1 MMAGASVM
9 ALDEWMSVRGNNPQ
23 KPLNYV
29 ERAVRKSALIWGII
43 TAAFVLFLVFV
54 KWSKSEPSKIYNK
67 PLFAAFSI
75 VSVAGTVLTWHIVC
89 RLRQKQ
95 IVYLALSVFVFS
107 CATCITDIA
116 MLQAVHGRG
125 AQEIYDELNTTA
137 ALTDPAPYYRFTSRD
152 NIETLAHNRQGSA
165 NFCSTVSGSIFR
177 FYEALGLERDV
188 KSPDAPEGLMNLISA
203 RYAIEDEPRE
213 DETFIE
219 ERSGKDCSFY
229 VYEDKDVPPIGFTY
243 DTYMTATELEVI
255 ASANRAVAMLRT
267 LVIPDEEVEKVSEV
281 LAHYSKAVHGG
292 TEPADIPEA
301 SRAHLSECARE
312 AVRTTSSYG
321 VTITADADKYAFFS
335 IPNDGG
341 WTAKVNGEDTEILD
355 ICGFMAVRIHEG
367 ENRIEFTYTVPGL
380 FAGIIIS
387 LAGLLDPYATY
398 GRFASSAL
406 EPAAA
411 WLANLVGGALAANG
425 HECMIRQEMVLRG
438 ACAFAFAVSVGIA
451 VIACAMWKGRL
462 VCNTVCPVGAL
473 LGACAVRPLVQVRI
487 DADACV
493 KCRMCERACRAQCV
507 DVEKGAVDQSRC
519 VRCFECISAC
529 RKGAIRW
536 TARKARK

>member
-1 MMAGASVM
+1 MLKTLRIVCAVALFTAFNLFFLGFADCLGAL
-9 ALDEWMSVRGNNPQ
+9 A
-23 KPLNYV
+23 
-29 ERAVRKSALIWGII
+29 RAQMVPALIALNVAVLALWGV
-43 TAAFVLFLVFV
+43 TTVLFGRLYCACVCPLAVMQDAALWVRRRFVKTSFAARPARWYLRGAALAACVVLFL
-54 KWSKSEPSKIYNK
+54 
-67 PLFAAFSI
+67 
-75 VSVAGTVLTWHIVC
+75 AG
-89 RLRQKQ
+89 
-95 IVYLALSVFVFS
+95 
-107 CATCITDIA
+107 
-116 MLQAVHGRG
+116 G
-125 AQEIYDELNTTA
+125 A
-137 ALTDPAPYYRFTSRD
+137 
-152 NIETLAHNRQGSA
+152 
-165 NFCSTVSGSIFR
+165 
-177 FYEALGLERDV
+177 
-188 KSPDAPEGLMNLISA
+188 
-203 RYAIEDEPRE
+203 
-213 DETFIE
+213 
-219 ERSGKDCSFY
+219 
-229 VYEDKDVPPIGFTY
+229 
-243 DTYMTATELEVI
+243 
-255 ASANRAVAMLRT
+255 
-267 LVIPDEEVEKVSEV
+267 
-281 LAHYSKAVHGG
+281 
-292 TEPADIPEA
+292 
-301 SRAHLSECARE
+301 
-312 AVRTTSSYG
+312 
-321 VTITADADKYAFFS
+321 
-335 IPNDGG
+335 
-341 WTAKVNGEDTEILD
+341 
-355 ICGFMAVRIHEG
+355 
-367 ENRIEFTYTVPGL
+367 
-380 FAGIIIS
+380 S